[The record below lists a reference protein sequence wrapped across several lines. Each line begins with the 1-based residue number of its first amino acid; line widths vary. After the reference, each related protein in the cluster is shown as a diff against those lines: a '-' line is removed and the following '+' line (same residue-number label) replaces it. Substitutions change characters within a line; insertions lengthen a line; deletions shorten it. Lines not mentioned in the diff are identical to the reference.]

1 MHCHR
6 GLQLAVRPAQS
17 VKVWKML
24 LSDNIQLVPYSG
36 ILSYVILIS
45 RTLAYSVNIGIAST
59 RSMAISLYLRRIMLL
74 YNSDALILKTSQDF
88 ELLYQFGRGNLTLA
102 VVVVYKVDERRR
114 KLPR

>member
-1 MHCHR
+1 
-6 GLQLAVRPAQS
+6 
-17 VKVWKML
+17 
-24 LSDNIQLVPYSG
+24 
-36 ILSYVILIS
+36 
-45 RTLAYSVNIGIAST
+45 
-59 RSMAISLYLRRIMLL
+59 MAISLYLRRIMLL